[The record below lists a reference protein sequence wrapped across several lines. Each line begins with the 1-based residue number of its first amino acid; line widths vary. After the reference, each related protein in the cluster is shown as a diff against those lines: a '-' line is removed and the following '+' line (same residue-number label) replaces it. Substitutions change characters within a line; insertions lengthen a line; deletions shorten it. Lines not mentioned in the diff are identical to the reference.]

1 MSGYAIDWR
10 VEIAVK
16 YTFDEQTGVIYSNP
30 SCVDEC
36 LFDIW
41 AIGCDYDGCH
51 SAEDLQMLVDT
62 LVELAQQARALLHDG
77 KLFCDVD
84 EEVASYREAKA
95 AGDRFFGLQN
105 IDALQKAA
113 NQNERPQSVEHTDC
127 EA

>member
-1 MSGYAIDWR
+1 M
-10 VEIAVK
+10 K
-16 YTFDEQTGVIYSNP
+16 YTFDEQTGVTYSNP

-51 SAEDLQMLVDT
+51 SVEDLKMLVDT
-62 LVELAQQARALLHDG
+62 LVELAQQARAFLYDG
-77 KLFCDVD
+77 KLFCNVD

-95 AGDRFFGLQN
+95 VCDRFFCLQN
-105 IDALQKAA
+105 IDALPKKAD
-113 NQNERPQSVEHTDC
+113 QNERPQSVEHTDC